1 MSIEF
6 REMQISDYL
15 NVMGLWQRT
24 ENLGFSNADQEGN
37 IEKFILRNPGLCFVA
52 IEEKKIIGAVLAG
65 QDGRRGALYHLAVE
79 KDSRNKGIGAEL
91 VNYCLNGLKNE
102 GIERCHIHVY
112 AKNMTGLNFWQK
124 IGWYLRPE
132 LALLSYDIQSS

>member
-6 REMQISDYL
+6 REMQISDYP

-24 ENLGFSNADQEGN
+24 ENLGFSNADQEEN

-52 IEEKKIIGAVLAG
+52 IQEKKIIGAVLAG
-65 QDGRRGALYHLAVE
+65 QDGRRGAIYHLAVE
-79 KDSRNKGIGAEL
+79 KQARNKGIGAQL
-91 VNYCLNGLKNE
+91 VKYCLNGLKND

-112 AKNMTGLNFWQK
+112 IKNMTGLNFWQK